1 MLASVLVCSL
11 TGYDDSSGVEPWG
24 ITANMVETRWGIAAC
39 YGWPFGTIFE
49 IEGLGRFECQD
60 RGGLILNRNQVDVW
74 FPSYEEA
81 IEFGVR
87 KMWCKVYRP
96 VTYLVRPSMRA
107 KRNSLRGEK
116 RERVEN
122 TIRFSR

>member
-1 MLASVLVCSL
+1 
-11 TGYDDSSGVEPWG
+11 
-24 ITANMVETRWGIAAC
+24 MVETRWGIAAC

-81 IEFGVR
+81 IEFGVSER
-87 KMWCKVYRP
+87 QCRVF
-96 VTYLVRPSMRA
+96 VEVEYLLRPSVRA
-107 KRNSLRGEK
+107 RMSRYSLRGEK